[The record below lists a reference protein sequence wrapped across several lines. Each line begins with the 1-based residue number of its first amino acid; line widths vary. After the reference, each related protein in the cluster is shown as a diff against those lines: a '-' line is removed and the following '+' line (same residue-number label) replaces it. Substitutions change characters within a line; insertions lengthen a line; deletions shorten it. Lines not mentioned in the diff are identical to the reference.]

1 APAPKPAAKSGRAS
15 VEEAR
20 GLIGLGMHEDAL
32 ALLNGVAGLEAAVA
46 RAQALREGGDADAAL
61 RQLRL
66 ALMESNDDAPGLAEA
81 LFELSDLAARAGQ
94 RRVALR
100 ALEEIAEFHPE
111 HRAGEVAAR
120 IKALRRVLGR

>member
-1 APAPKPAAKSGRAS
+1 GGKAA

-32 ALLNGVAGLEAAVA
+32 ALLNGVLGLEAAVA
-46 RAQALREGGDADAAL
+46 RAQALREGGDAEAAL

-100 ALEEIAEFHPE
+100 ALEEIADFHPD
-111 HRAGEVAAR
+111 HRPGEVAAR
-120 IKALRRVLGR
+120 VKALRRVLGR